1 MPAKNRIKTYVSD
14 SYYHVYNR
22 GVDKRTIFQDKQDYN
37 VFLSY
42 LKTYLLV
49 KDINYL
55 ESILSDDSADWDE
68 KDKARKELDLNNFY
82 GLIDISAFCLM
93 SNHFHFLL
101 KQKGHSDMDIFM
113 NSICTRYSMYFNRKY
128 DRVGPLFQGVYKAVL
143 VSDDE
148 QLSYLSR
155 YIHRNPMS
163 VLPKDKKLVDFSYS
177 SYPIFVSDK
186 KNELINSLPILELFN
201 NDKEA
206 YKDFIENDL
215 KLEPGLKEYY
225 ANHLYIE

>member
-1 MPAKNRIKTYVSD
+1 VPAKNRIKTYISD

-22 GVDKRTIFQDKQDYN
+22 GVDKRTIFQDEQDYN

-42 LKTYLLV
+42 LKTYLNV
-49 KDINYL
+49 KDVNYL
-55 ESILSDDSADWDE
+55 ESVLFDDDADRDE
-68 KDKARKELDLNNFY
+68 KRKAKKELDLNNFN
-82 GLIDISAFCLM
+82 GLIDLSVYCLM

-101 KQKGHSDMDIFM
+101 KQKGHSDMDVFM
-113 NSICTRYSMYFNRKY
+113 NSLCTRYSMYFNKKY

-143 VSDDE
+143 VSDNE

-163 VLPKDKKLVDFSYS
+163 ALSKNKKLIEFSYS
-177 SYPIFVSDK
+177 SYPSFVNDK
-186 KNELINSLPILELFN
+186 KNELINQLPILELFN

-206 YKDFIENDL
+206 YKKFVENDL
-215 KLEPGLKEYY
+215 ELSEGLEEYY
-225 ANHLYIE
+225 VNHLYIE